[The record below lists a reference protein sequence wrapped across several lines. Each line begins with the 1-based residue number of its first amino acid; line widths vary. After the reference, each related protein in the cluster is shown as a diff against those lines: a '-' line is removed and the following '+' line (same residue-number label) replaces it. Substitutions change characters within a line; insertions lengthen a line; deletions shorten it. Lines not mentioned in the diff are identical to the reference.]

1 MAIAQM
7 LVGCESRGYKDRNAR
22 ENALRTFLKLLEI
35 ILNYSA

>member
-7 LVGCESRGYKDRNAR
+7 LVGCESRGYKDCNAR
-22 ENALRTFLKLLEI
+22 ENALKTLVKLLEI